1 MNCLLF
7 RDAIQHNVKHIVTCF
22 PHDCDNTQIEQLN
35 SFFGNM
41 SSSKLKCQGMFLDT
55 EIQSFSVLSFHN
67 DPYCCP
73 KQLPGAA
80 QELGKAF

>member
-7 RDAIQHNVKHIVTCF
+7 GDAIQHNVKHIVTCF
-22 PHDCDNTQIEQLN
+22 PHDCDYTQVEQLD

-55 EIQSFSVLSFHN
+55 EI
-67 DPYCCP
+67 
-73 KQLPGAA
+73 
-80 QELGKAF
+80 